1 MFLRGK
7 VFILTITVILY
18 GIFKSRKETVI
29 LQLDPGSTVETVSE
43 EIGLDPW
50 LLFVLK
56 ETVVNHEQQLYNGDV
71 LEVFP
76 PLSGG

>member
-1 MFLRGK
+1 M
-7 VFILTITVILY
+7 FILTITVILY
-18 GIFKSRKETVI
+18 GIFNSKKEIVK
-29 LQLDPGSTVETVSE
+29 LRLEPGSTVETVSE

-50 LLFVLK
+50 LLFVLN
-56 ETVVNHEQQLYNGDV
+56 ESVVNNERQLNNGDV

>member
-1 MFLRGK
+1 

-18 GIFKSRKETVI
+18 GIFNSKKEIVK
-29 LQLDPGSTVETVSE
+29 LRLEPGSTVETVSE

-50 LLFVLK
+50 LLFVLN
-56 ETVVNHEQQLYNGDV
+56 ESVVNNERQLNNGDV